1 MTFELE
7 VFSGINFNLIKI
19 AFGIVKMTGYIFGIF
34 RIVFLTGEY
43 YQHLAKIKH
52 QRAVT
57 QGNSQ
62 PLLISFLL
70 EKETDSDNH
79 QSCC

>member
-1 MTFELE
+1 
-7 VFSGINFNLIKI
+7 
-19 AFGIVKMTGYIFGIF
+19 MTGDIFGIF
-34 RIVFLTGEY
+34 WIVFLTGEY

-70 EKETDSDNH
+70 EKEPDADNH
-79 QSCC
+79 QAGS